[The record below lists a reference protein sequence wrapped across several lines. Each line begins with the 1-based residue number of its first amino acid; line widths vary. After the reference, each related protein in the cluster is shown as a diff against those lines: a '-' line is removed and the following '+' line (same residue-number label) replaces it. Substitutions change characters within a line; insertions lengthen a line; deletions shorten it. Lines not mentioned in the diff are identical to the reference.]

1 MLKALNDFE
10 KHDEK
15 TGRKEF
21 IMMGFENIVV
31 WADGKKNVV
40 SYKGQHYV
48 LNGKRMSKA
57 AICKKFEMHP
67 AELARYIGGGF
78 KKSEAYPN
86 TNIVS
91 IKRYLNDV
99 QDSLVASS
107 FIIVF
112 LTFVIALMAIQAT
125 RNSDVLYFLFA
136 GMFASVIPAILSDEL
151 EKLPTSITD
160 VICGVKRARA

>member
-1 MLKALNDFE
+1 MK
-10 KHDEK
+10 
-15 TGRKEF
+15 
-21 IMMGFENIVV
+21 GFENINV
-31 WADGKKNVV
+31 WYNGSKNVI
-40 SYKGQHYV
+40 SYRGQHYV
-48 LNGKRMSKA
+48 LDGKRMTKA
-57 AICKKFEMHP
+57 AILARFEMHP
-67 AELARYIGGGF
+67 SELSRYIGGGF

-91 IKRYLNDV
+91 VKRHIYDV
-99 QDSLVASS
+99 QDALVASS
-107 FIIVF
+107 FVIVC

-125 RNSDVLYFLFA
+125 RNSDVLYFLLA

>member
-1 MLKALNDFE
+1 MF
-10 KHDEK
+10 
-15 TGRKEF
+15 
-21 IMMGFENIVV
+21 MGSKDIVV
-31 WADGKKNVV
+31 WENDVKHVI
-40 SYKGQHYV
+40 SYRGQHYV
-48 LNGKRMSKA
+48 LDGKRMSKA
-57 AICKKFEMHP
+57 AILARFQMHP
-67 AELARYIGGGF
+67 NELSRYVAGGF
-78 KKSEAYPN
+78 KECEAYPN

-91 IKRYLNDV
+91 IKRYLNDI
-99 QDSLVASS
+99 QDALVASS
-107 FIIVF
+107 FVIVC

>member
-1 MLKALNDFE
+1 MF
-10 KHDEK
+10 
-15 TGRKEF
+15 
-21 IMMGFENIVV
+21 MGSKDIVV
-31 WADGKKNVV
+31 WEGDKKHVI
-40 SYKGQHYV
+40 SYRGEHYT
-48 LNGKRMSKA
+48 LDGKRMTKA
-57 AICKKFEMHP
+57 AILARFEMHP
-67 AELARYIGGGF
+67 NELSRYVGGGF

-86 TNIVS
+86 TNVVS
-91 IKRYLNDV
+91 VKRYLNDV

-107 FIIVF
+107 FIIVC